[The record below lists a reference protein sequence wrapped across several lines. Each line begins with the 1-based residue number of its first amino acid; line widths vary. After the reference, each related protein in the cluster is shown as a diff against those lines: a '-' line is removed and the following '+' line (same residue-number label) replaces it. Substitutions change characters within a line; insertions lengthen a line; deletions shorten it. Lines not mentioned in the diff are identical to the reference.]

1 MLGLA
6 DVVANGAS
14 VAETIIQVIERSG
27 MRAKLEADQTTESRD
42 RLDNLAE
49 LVTTASDFDE
59 EGAPP
64 EDAGEGEGGA
74 EGERDAGARDE
85 QSDRRPPT
93 IEDFLERVAL
103 SAPGD
108 QTASEQ
114 VVLMTI
120 HTPGPGGRPCSSPA

>member
-1 MLGLA
+1 MVGLG
-6 DVVANGAS
+6 DVVAGGAS

-27 MRAKLEADQTTESRD
+27 MRAKLEADNTTESRD

-49 LVTTASDFDE
+49 LVSTASDFDE

-64 EDAGEGEGGA
+64 DDEDGDAVEVEPASGEGEGEGEGG
-74 EGERDAGARDE
+74 EGEGED
-85 QSDRRPPT
+85 RPPT

-120 HTPGPGGRPCSSPA
+120 HIAKGLE